1 MFSGSPAIPTAERAW
16 SIHQG
21 LGYGVQA
28 PGGHLL
34 GAVGVNDHRAS
45 AKFGYQSGV
54 FGVGPQ
60 VGKQEVRGVEAPDR
74 QVRAAD
80 DPKFAGLE
88 ELARLVHRVAV
99 LHLGFD
105 EGGRAPRLRY
115 QEILKRF
122 KDEGYPLR
130 GRDLGYPSPAR
141 HNHLNPYGRYRFH
154 ADEEENKGGSMPL
167 FES

>member
-21 LGYGVQA
+21 SGYGVQA

-45 AKFGYQSGV
+45 AEFGYQSGV
-54 FGVGPQ
+54 LGVGPQ

-74 QVRAAD
+74 QVRAVD

-105 EGGRAPRLRY
+105 EGG
-115 QEILKRF
+115 
-122 KDEGYPLR
+122 
-130 GRDLGYPSPAR
+130 
-141 HNHLNPYGRYRFH
+141 
-154 ADEEENKGGSMPL
+154 
-167 FES
+167 